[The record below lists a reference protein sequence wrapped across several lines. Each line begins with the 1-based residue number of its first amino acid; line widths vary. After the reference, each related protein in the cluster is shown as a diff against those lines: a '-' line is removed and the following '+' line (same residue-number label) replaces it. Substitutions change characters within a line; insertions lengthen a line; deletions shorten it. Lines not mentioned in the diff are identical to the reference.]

1 MSDQP
6 RQSASTTNTTT
17 RVLISGASIASPAL
31 AYWLD
36 RYGFQV
42 TVVEKAEGVR
52 SGGREVDFKGPVHL
66 GVLEKMGILDAVRQ
80 AQVPSED
87 GVLVDANG
95 RVIARF
101 PGRFAGGELNV
112 PRGDLAN
119 ILYGLTADRC
129 EYLFDETIVS
139 LEQDYCGVDVSFR
152 RAPPRRFDLVIGA
165 DGMHSNVRRL
175 AFGPEQA
182 FVKHL
187 GYHYALAD
195 LGIGQEH
202 EAYNEPG
209 RALVLGGKAPALFV
223 FASAPFDGARDDIDA
238 QKRFLSDAYQGGR
251 WRIPEVI
258 AKLPNAVDFY
268 MDSISRVLMD
278 RYVNGRVVLVG
289 DAAYGN
295 TLGGFGTGLALV
307 AAYVLAGEL
316 SRTRGQNGTT
326 LALTRYEAVYRRYSA
341 VSQQINAGRIMA
353 PATRWGLRA
362 RNLLVSAM
370 ARFEPIIKLVERPAR
385 SLKLKDYDRAA

>member
-1 MSDQP
+1 MTDEP
-6 RQSASTTNTTT
+6 RKSSSEGSGPM
-17 RVLISGASIASPAL
+17 RVLISGASIAGPAL

-42 TVVEKAEGVR
+42 TVVEKADGVR
-52 SGGREVDFKGPVHL
+52 PGGREVDFKGPVHL
-66 GVLEKMGILDAVRQ
+66 GVLERMGILVAVRR

-87 GVLVDANG
+87 GVIVDAEG
-95 RVIARF
+95 RAIARF

-119 ILYGLTADRC
+119 ILYGLTAERC
-129 EYLFDETIVS
+129 EYLFDDTIVS
-139 LEQDYCGVDVSFR
+139 LEQDDGGVDVTFR
-152 RAPPRRFDLVIGA
+152 RAAPRRFDLVIGA
-165 DGMHSNVRRL
+165 DGIHSNVRRL
-175 AFGPEQA
+175 AFGPECA

-202 EAYNEPG
+202 QAYNEPG

-223 FASAPFDGARDDIDA
+223 FASEPYEGARDDIDE
-238 QKRFLSDAYQGGR
+238 QKRFLGDAYRGGG

-258 AKLPNAVDFY
+258 AKLPDATDFY
-268 MDSISRVLMD
+268 MDSISRVSMD
-278 RYVNGRVVLVG
+278 RYANGRVVLVG

-316 SRTRGQNGTT
+316 NRARGPNGAA

-341 VSQQINAGRIMA
+341 ISQQINAGHIMA

-362 RNLLVSAM
+362 RNLLFSAM
-370 ARFEPIIKLVERPAR
+370 ARFEPVIKLVERPAR
-385 SLKLKDYDRAA
+385 DLKLEDYDRSA